1 MQPEPTVYVV
11 DDDPA
16 VRQSFK
22 WLVGSIGLR
31 VQTFDSAQSFMRDYD
46 PAEAG
51 CLVVDVR
58 MPGMSGIELQEKL
71 ANEGIAIPIIVVTA
85 YGDVPTA
92 VRAMKRGAIDFIEK
106 PYNDQA
112 MLDRIQLCIERDAR
126 MRQNKQT
133 EREVAWRVERLTP
146 REREVF
152 ELIVSGRSN
161 KEVARV
167 LEISP
172 KTVEAHRAKVMD
184 KMAVGSLAELVQMST
199 YLARD

>member
-1 MQPEPTVYVV
+1 MQPEPTVFVV

-22 WLVGSIGLR
+22 WLVGSIGLN
-31 VQTFDSAQSFMRDYD
+31 VQTFSCAQDFIREYD
-46 PAEAG
+46 PADSG

-71 ANEGIAIPIIVVTA
+71 TSEGVVIPIIVVTA

-92 VRAMKRGAIDFIEK
+92 VRAMKRGAVDFIEK

-112 MLDRIQLCIERDAR
+112 MLDRIQLCIERDAKIR
-126 MRQNKQT
+126 RERQA

-152 ELIVSGRSN
+152 DLIVAGSSN
-161 KEVARV
+161 KQVARV

-184 KMAVGSLAELVQMST
+184 KMAVGSLAELVQLST
-199 YLARD
+199 YLKNA

>member
-1 MQPEPTVYVV
+1 MPPDPTVFVV

-22 WLVGSIGLR
+22 WLVGSIGLK
-31 VQTFDSAQSFMRDYD
+31 VQTFSCAQDFIRDYD
-46 PAEAG
+46 PADSG

-71 ANEGIAIPIIVVTA
+71 ANDGISIPIIVVTA

-92 VRAMKRGAIDFIEK
+92 VRAMKRGAVDFIEK

-112 MLDRIQLCIERDAR
+112 MLDRIQLCIERDAK
-126 MRQNKQT
+126 MRREK
-133 EREVAWRVERLTP
+133 EIRREVTWRVERLTP

-152 ELIVSGRSN
+152 ELIVAGRSN
-161 KEVARV
+161 KEVARA
-167 LEISP
+167 LDISP

-184 KMAVGSLAELVQMST
+184 KMAVGSLAELVQLST
-199 YLARD
+199 YLESK

>member
-71 ANEGIAIPIIVVTA
+71 ASEGITIPIIVVTA

-92 VRAMKRGAIDFIEK
+92 VRAMKRGAVDFIEK

-199 YLARD
+199 YLSRD

>member
-71 ANEGIAIPIIVVTA
+71 ANEGITIPIIVVTA

-92 VRAMKRGAIDFIEK
+92 VRAMKRGAVDFIEK

-199 YLARD
+199 YLSRD

>member
-31 VQTFDSAQSFMRDYD
+31 VQTFDSAQSFMREYD

-71 ANEGIAIPIIVVTA
+71 ASEGITIPIIVVTA

-92 VRAMKRGAIDFIEK
+92 VRAMKRGAVDFIEK

-126 MRQNKQT
+126 MRQTKQT
-133 EREVAWRVERLTP
+133 ERDVAWRVERLTP

-199 YLARD
+199 YLSRD